1 MALKTM
7 TGGPAGPSRRGF
19 LSGAAALAG
28 LAVTAPPAFARAS
41 GRVEALL
48 AQMTLEEKAGQLSCF
63 ADMIRPPIG
72 DMNPLV
78 NLRNAQTLTAEIKAG
93 RIGTLMNGVGAQ
105 AALDTQKAAVEGSR
119 LKIPLLFA
127 ADVIHGFRTVF
138 PIPLAEAASF
148 DPHLAERT
156 ARAAAVEASAS
167 GLHWTFAPMVDVA
180 RDQRWGRVAEGAGE
194 DVYLGEVMAA
204 ARVRGFQGR
213 DLKADDS
220 MLATPKHF
228 AGYGAVMAGLEYN
241 SVEMSE
247 ATLRE
252 THLPP
257 FQASFAAGALTTM
270 SAFNDING
278 VPATAN
284 RRLLTD
290 VLRGEWGFK
299 GVVISDYTADQ
310 ELVAHGYAADDRD
323 AARLALLAGIDI
335 SMQSGLYIR
344 YLPELVT
351 SGAAPVEAVD
361 QAVRRVL
368 ALKEAIGLFD
378 NPYRSLDPEAE
389 AKRTATPAMRALSRE
404 SGARSIVLLKNE
416 QNLLPL
422 PKAGKR
428 LALIGPFA
436 DDRDNVLGAWG
447 GFFADRRLNV
457 DLATGLRAQLAD
469 PASLIVERGCEVETT
484 LAGGFERAVAAAQA
498 ADIVLLA
505 IGESQ
510 DMTGEAKSRTD
521 IRIPPVQQRLA
532 EAVAATGKPV
542 VVLLRHG
549 RAIALEGVVRDAP
562 AILATWFLGS
572 EMGNAVADV
581 LFGTVNPS
589 GRLPVSFPIDS
600 GQEPFFYNSR
610 TTGRPAPADPN
621 AQEYKARWR
630 SIRNDALYPFGFGLG
645 YAPFV
650 LSDLELSTTRLAWD
664 DTLHVTAR
672 VRNTGQVHGDHVLQL
687 YVRDRVASR
696 TRPVREL
703 KGFQRISLAPGAE
716 REVRFELK
724 RENLMFV
731 GDNDYWTVEPGMFDV
746 WVANSATDGLSAS
759 FELAP
764 AERR

>member
-1 MALKTM
+1 MALKTK

-28 LAVTAPPAFARAS
+28 LAVTAPSSFARAS

-48 AQMTLEEKAGQLSCF
+48 SQMTLEEKAGQLSCF

-78 NLRNAQTLTAEIKAG
+78 NIRNAQTLTAEIKAG

-323 AARLALLAGIDI
+323 AARLAILAGIDI

-351 SGAAPVEAVD
+351 SGAVPVEAVD

-389 AKRTATPAMRALSRE
+389 AKRTATPALRALSRE

-422 PKAGKR
+422 PKSGKR

-469 PASLIVERGCEVETT
+469 PASLVVERGCEVETT
-484 LAGGFERAVAAAQA
+484 LAGGFERAVGAAQA

-505 IGESQ
+505 VGESQ

-521 IRIPPVQQRLA
+521 IRIPLVQQRLA

-600 GQEPFFYNSR
+600 GQQPFFYNSR

-650 LSDLELSTTRLAWD
+650 LSDLKLSTTRLAWD
-664 DTLHVTAR
+664 DTLHITAR
-672 VRNTGQVHGDHVLQL
+672 VRNMGQVHGDHVTQL
-687 YVRDRVASR
+687 YIRDRVASR

-703 KGFQRISLAPGAE
+703 KGFQRVSLAPGAE

-731 GDNDYWTVEPGMFDV
+731 GDNDYWKVEPGVFDV
-746 WVANSATDGLSAS
+746 WVANSATDGLAAS

-764 AERR
+764 AEHA